1 MILWALFFNFVLLQ
15 VFYMPEKNILCS
27 PDKTR
32 SFGVWCNF
40 RQLRILVLTKILSYN
55 FMILSSANFYMLTR
69 LNCPD
74 KKKYYVLDFRCFR
87 CFRFYFCNIDYI
99 LNETNNEA
107 LQVKHVFGLIA
118 VVTLRTYYYYYYF
131 SFIFTFSTS

>member
-1 MILWALFFNFVLLQ
+1 MILWALFFNFILLL
-15 VFYMPEKNILCS
+15 VFYVRKKNILCS

-40 RQLRILVLTKILSYN
+40 RQLKIIVLTKILSYN

-69 LNCPD
+69 LNCED
-74 KKKYYVLDFRCFR
+74 KKKYVLDFRCFR

-107 LQVKHVFGLIA
+107 LQVKHVFELIA
-118 VVTLRTYYYYYYF
+118 VVTLRTYYYYHYYF
-131 SFIFTFSTS
+131 SFICRSSTS